1 MQTEATLRVRAEPR
15 AVYRLAARVED
26 WPRILPHYRR
36 VTVVRDDGERRV
48 VDMRARR
55 DLIPVGWTA
64 EQRLF
69 PDEPRIT
76 FTHVRGITRG
86 MRVAWT
92 FTPQPDGTLLVRVWH
107 WFCPQWPL
115 VPDWLVHLVVGRFFV
130 DYIAGQTLR
139 CLAREVSR

>member
-1 MQTEATLRVRAEPR
+1 MQTAANLRVRADPR
-15 AVYRLAARVED
+15 TLYRLAAGVEE

-36 VTVVRDDGERRV
+36 VAVLEDDGLRRIV
-48 VDMRARR
+48 EMRARR

-69 PDEPRIT
+69 PNEPRIT
-76 FTHVRGITRG
+76 FTHVAGITRG

-92 FTPQPDGTLLVRVWH
+92 FSPQSDGTLVRVWH
-107 WFCPQWPL
+107 WFSPHWPL

-130 DYIAGQTLR
+130 DAIAARTLR
-139 CLAREVSR
+139 CLAREASR